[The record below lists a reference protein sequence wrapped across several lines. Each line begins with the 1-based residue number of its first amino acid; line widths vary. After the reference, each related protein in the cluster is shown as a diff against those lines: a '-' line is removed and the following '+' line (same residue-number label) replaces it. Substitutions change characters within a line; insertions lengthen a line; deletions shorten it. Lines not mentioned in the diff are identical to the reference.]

1 MTAAVLHGREDLR
14 IEQVPMPKAG
24 AGEIVVRVHA
34 ALTCGTDLKVYRR
47 GYHARMLK
55 PPIPFGHELAGT
67 VHQVGRGVAAF
78 RAGDRVVALN
88 SAPAATATTAATIR
102 KTSATASSSTTA
114 PTRNSSS
121 SLPASSQRTPSA
133 SHRHLL

>member
-1 MTAAVLHGREDLR
+1 MAAHMTAAVLHGREDLR

-55 PPIPFGHELAGT
+55 PPIPSDT
-67 VHQVGRGVAAF
+67 NS
-78 RAGDRVVALN
+78 RAPSIRWVEALPP
-88 SAPAATATTAATIR
+88 SVPETASLPSTPPCGECYYCR
-102 KTSATASSSTTA
+102 HKQETSATASSLITA
-114 PTRNSSS
+114 LTRN
-121 SLPASSQRTPSA
+121 TC
-133 SHRHLL
+133 